1 MKLLNIFNWVQSLVE
16 SFTFYGGAPSS
27 GGGAMGGGRPFNPM
41 QGGRFGNMGAYVSP
55 MAQRPQGMPQNP
67 MFSKNPNM
75 RQGQSI
81 PGMGLP
87 AAQPQGMP
95 PTNMGMP
102 PMPQGMPP
110 SQGQPMQGGQ
120 FGNMGVYVSPMAQPQ
135 SSPMQ
140 GQPTPD
146 MLNNMKM
153 KLQAQ
158 AQQGMTQNPN
168 FLGTVVNQMQGQPTQ
183 GGLFGNMGA
192 YVSPMAQRPQGSPQ
206 NTNQMQQAQSMNQ
219 MAGLMQNT
227 PQY

>member
-1 MKLLNIFNWVQSLVE
+1 MISLHNWLNNLVQ
-16 SFTFYGGAPSS
+16 SFTFYGGSAGRGGAV
-27 GGGAMGGGRPFNPM
+27 GGGLPSNPM
-41 QGGRFGNMGAYVSP
+41 RPRFGVNPSM
-55 MAQRPQGMPQNP
+55 PQGQPGMPQNP
-67 MFSKNPNM
+67 MFRGM
-75 RQGQSI
+75 RT
-81 PGMGLP
+81 PP
-87 AAQPQGMP
+87 TQPQGLP

-102 PMPQGMPP
+102 PMPQG
-110 SQGQPMQGGQ
+110 QPMQGGQ
-120 FGNMGVYVSPMAQPQ
+120 LVNMGAYVSPMAQPQ
-135 SSPMQ
+135 GLPMQ

-158 AQQGMTQNPN
+158 QGMTQNPN
-168 FLGTVVNQMQGQPTQ
+168 FLGTMVNQMQGQPTQ

-219 MAGLMQNT
+219 MAGIMQGT

>member
-1 MKLLNIFNWVQSLVE
+1 M
-16 SFTFYGGAPSS
+16 GGIAQNTGST
-27 GGGAMGGGRPFNPM
+27 MGGGLPSNPMGSRFGRNLNMPQGQSGMPQKPMFGGMRQPIPGMYPGMGYPAPQVSPPQGGFPQQAQGMPM
-41 QGGRFGNMGAYVSP
+41 QGSPFGNVKP
-55 MAQRPQGMPQNP
+55 
-67 MFSKNPNM
+67 
-75 RQGQSI
+75 
-81 PGMGLP
+81 
-87 AAQPQGMP
+87 
-95 PTNMGMP
+95 
-102 PMPQGMPP
+102 
-110 SQGQPMQGGQ
+110 
-120 FGNMGVYVSPMAQPQ
+120 YVSPMAQPQ